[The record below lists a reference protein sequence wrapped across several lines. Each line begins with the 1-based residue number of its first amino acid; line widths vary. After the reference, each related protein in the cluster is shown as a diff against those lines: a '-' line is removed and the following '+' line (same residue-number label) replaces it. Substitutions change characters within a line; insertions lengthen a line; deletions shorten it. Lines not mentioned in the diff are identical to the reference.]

1 MLSTHVYI
9 LKVEH
14 TKDTDKS
21 HYIFVKL
28 ECSCNSV
35 HIIYFVGLF
44 AVTTEKKSSCQ
55 RVNCQGSR
63 YLWCGIGLVDL
74 YLVKSNHDLGNKIS
88 PSVKDT

>member
-1 MLSTHVYI
+1 MHKRKLKSLENANWFKLNRILKQRKMLTFICMLSTHVYI

-21 HYIFVKL
+21 HNFFVKL

-44 AVTTEKKSSCQ
+44 AVTTEK
-55 RVNCQGSR
+55 N
-63 YLWCGIGLVDL
+63 LLVRE
-74 YLVKSNHDLGNKIS
+74 
-88 PSVKDT
+88 